1 MKKSLFAIAAATAF
15 TGAAQAQ
22 SSVTVYGILDV
33 GYISQTEKVAG
44 TPGTIG
50 ATTAAAYGRTTTT
63 TSGFASNGQS
73 TSRLGFRGTED
84 LGGGTSAFFTFET
97 GLNPAGAS
105 TLSAFNNRQ
114 AFVGLGQKG
123 MGNVRIGTQ
132 YTPVHEAVGATDAG
146 QQNNMPGNVI
156 YGLDQSVNGQNQA
169 SAGQYAGANSPQVYN
184 SNGAAFLGGAGGGA
198 NTYTIRSNNMIRFAT
213 EAFSGFVGKA
223 FVVQGN
229 SNTNQTATVAAGATT
244 NGGGSTNSNGW
255 GVGIDYT
262 WKKLLV
268 TANYQNFKQQTGTY
282 TVVNATGETTAGFML
297 MPGTSNTGGV
307 NSNDNQMYFGATYD
321 FGILKAYAQYINRKV
336 SSTLDNNIYTQRT
349 AQQIGVRGNVTK
361 TVEGF
366 ASVGSGKLTN
376 SYDVGANAAGTA
388 LVYQN
393 GKANISGW
401 QLGSNYWLS
410 KRTNLYAIYGIQQTG
425 NAVYPT
431 TVNGNTA
438 TNNAV
443 SNGVAAYAL
452 GVRHTF

>member
-15 TGAAQAQ
+15 TGAAHAQ

-33 GYISQTEKVAG
+33 GYISQTEKLNGNIGTTGPASAG
-44 TPGTIG
+44 
-50 ATTAAAYGRTTTT
+50 AYGSTTTT
-63 TSGFASNGQS
+63 TSGFASSGQS

-84 LGGGTSAFFTFET
+84 LGGGMNAFFTFET
-97 GLNPAGAS
+97 ALNPAGS
-105 TLSAFNNRQ
+105 NTLSAFNNRQ

-123 MGNVRIGTQ
+123 MGNVRVGTQ

-146 QQNNMPGNVI
+146 QQNNVPGNVI
-156 YGLDQSVNGQNQA
+156 YGLDQSVNGQNTGTG
-169 SAGQYAGANSPQVYN
+169 AGQYAGANSPQVVN
-184 SNGAAFLGGAGGGA
+184 SNGAVFMGGPGGGA
-198 NTYTIRSNNMIRFAT
+198 NTYTIRSNNMIRVAT
-213 EAFSGFVGKA
+213 ENFSGFVGKA
-223 FVVQGN
+223 FLVAGN
-229 SNTNQTATVAAGATT
+229 STTNQTSTVASGTTT
-244 NGGGSTNSNGW
+244 NGGGVTNSNGW
-255 GVGIDYT
+255 GLGLDYT

-268 TANYQNFKQQTGTY
+268 TANYQNFKQQTGAT
-282 TVVNATGETTAGFML
+282 TVVNATGEVGTGFMV

-336 SSTLDNNIYTQRT
+336 SATYDNNIYVQRT

-361 TVEGF
+361 TIEAF
-366 ASVGSGKLTN
+366 ASVGNGKLTN
-376 SYDVGANAAGTA
+376 SYDVGPSGNSLA
-388 LVYQN
+388 YQSA
-393 GKANISGW
+393 KANISGW

-431 TVNGNTA
+431 TVNGSTA
-438 TNNAV
+438 GNNAV
-443 SNGVAAYAL
+443 SNNISAYAL